1 MMTVFPLISGDVAA
15 GDVHEVEPLHVLIVL
30 LRQQL
35 GDVHSE
41 NIELYL
47 IHIMNASSYFTDSL
61 NKGLILYMC
70 FYVLC

>member
-1 MMTVFPLISGDVAA
+1 MMTVFPLISGDLADVAA

-41 NIELYL
+41 NIQFYS
-47 IHIMNASSYFTDSL
+47 IHIT
-61 NKGLILYMC
+61 IIE
-70 FYVLC
+70 

>member
-1 MMTVFPLISGDVAA
+1 MMTGFPLISGDLAGVAA

-41 NIELYL
+41 NIQFYS
-47 IHIMNASSYFTDSL
+47 IHIRTWEFKTRASHCSSEQH
-61 NKGLILYMC
+61 
-70 FYVLC
+70 